1 MLAQVLRSAMLGP
14 WRAVAKALRNSTFAV
29 TQVKSLEN
37 TPSIPAKTPATTTAR
52 PEEKTEFT
60 PWNALSEGRSIY
72 IPYKSELMEL
82 RDRGFGDLK
91 KGKLLFTPYESFYL
105 IEKQRLRV
113 FEKKGEKELTLRD
126 VVRRFSIGK
135 PEIWIKYLVYR
146 DLRDRGYIVR
156 ESDRSFD
163 FDIYG
168 KGPLRRLIS
177 IVYEGGEASLR
188 KLKRLLAYADREKK
202 ELILAVVDR
211 RTDIVYYTL
220 SSLNV

>member
-1 MLAQVLRSAMLGP
+1 MENDTSTKQGDQVPSEQKPQFVP
-14 WRAVAKALRNSTFAV
+14 WDTMVDSRCVYV
-29 TQVKSLEN
+29 D
-37 TPSIPAKTPATTTAR
+37 
-52 PEEKTEFT
+52 
-60 PWNALSEGRSIY
+60 
-72 IPYKSELMEL
+72 YKPDLMEL

-91 KGKLLFTPYESFYL
+91 SGKLHFTPYESFYL
-105 IEKQRLRV
+105 LEKQKIKVYDKRADR
-113 FEKKGEKELTLRD
+113 ELQLKD
-126 VVRRFSIGK
+126 LVRRFSVGK

-156 ESDRSFD
+156 ESSGAFD

-177 IVYEGGEASLR
+177 IIYEGGEASLR
-188 KLKRLLAYADREKK
+188 KLSKLLKYSDNEKK

-220 SSLNV
+220 TSLNV

>member
-1 MLAQVLRSAMLGP
+1 MENDTNTTSPAAQPPQAP
-14 WRAVAKALRNSTFAV
+14 AQT
-29 TQVKSLEN
+29 
-37 TPSIPAKTPATTTAR
+37 SIA
-52 PEEKTEFT
+52 EKPQFT
-60 PWNALSEGRSIY
+60 PWNANSQARKVF

-91 KGKLLFTPYESFYL
+91 KDKLFLSPYESFYL
-105 IEKQRLRV
+105 IEKQKIRV
-113 FEKKGEKELTLRD
+113 FDKKGEMELRD
-126 VVRRFSIGK
+126 LVRMLSVGK

-156 ESDRSFD
+156 ESTKAFD

-188 KLKRLLAYADREKK
+188 KLRKLLQYSDKEKK

-220 SSLNV
+220 SSLKV

>member
-1 MLAQVLRSAMLGP
+1 VVLVENNTDTQPAAKIVSSA
-14 WRAVAKALRNSTFAV
+14 
-29 TQVKSLEN
+29 
-37 TPSIPAKTPATTTAR
+37 I
-52 PEEKTEFT
+52 EEKPQFT
-60 PWNALSEGRSIY
+60 PWTAILERSGVY

-82 RDRGFGDLK
+82 RDRGFGELK
-91 KGKLLFTPYESFYL
+91 KARLFFTAYESFYL
-105 IEKQRLRV
+105 VEKQKIRV
-113 FEKKGEKELTLRD
+113 LASKTREELFLRD
-126 VVRRFSIGK
+126 LVRRFSLGK

-156 ESDRSFD
+156 ESDRNFD

-188 KLKRLLAYADREKK
+188 KLRRLLEISEAEKK

-220 SSLNV
+220 SSLHV

>member
-1 MLAQVLRSAMLGP
+1 MEKEEGSMPQVPLQAQER
-14 WRAVAKALRNSTFAV
+14 
-29 TQVKSLEN
+29 
-37 TPSIPAKTPATTTAR
+37 
-52 PEEKTEFT
+52 TEFT
-60 PWNALSEGRSIY
+60 PWKAVSEGRSVY

-91 KGKLLFTPYESFYL
+91 SEKLFLSPYESFYL
-105 IEKQRLRV
+105 VEKQKIRV
-113 FEKKGEKELTLRD
+113 FSKKAQELELREL
-126 VVRRFSIGK
+126 VRKFSIGK
-135 PEIWIKYLVYR
+135 PAIWIKYLVYR

-156 ESDRSFD
+156 ESTKAFD

-177 IVYEGGEASLR
+177 IVYEGGEASLK
-188 KLKRLLAYADREKK
+188 KLGKLLHSSEMEKK

-220 SSLNV
+220 SSLKV

>member
-1 MLAQVLRSAMLGP
+1 MD
-14 WRAVAKALRNSTFAV
+14 
-29 TQVKSLEN
+29 
-37 TPSIPAKTPATTTAR
+37 SILPETRPAPATD
-52 PEEKTEFT
+52 EKAPFT
-60 PWNALSEGRSIY
+60 PWEAVCDFHSVY

-91 KGKLLFTPYESFYL
+91 EDRLLLTAYESFYL
-105 IEKQRLRV
+105 HEKQRIVVRS
-113 FEKKGEKELTLRD
+113 KRTRDELTLRD
-126 VVRRFSIGK
+126 LVKKFSVGK
-135 PEIWIKYLVYR
+135 PAIWIKYLVYR

-156 ESDRSFD
+156 ESNKTFD

-168 KGPLRRLIS
+168 KGPMRRLIS

-188 KLKRLLAYADREKK
+188 KLGKLLAYADKERK

-220 SSLNV
+220 SSLHV

>member
-1 MLAQVLRSAMLGP
+1 MRGISFPHPDKNCV
-14 WRAVAKALRNSTFAV
+14 VTKALRRNVIAV
-29 TQVKSLEN
+29 TQVALLEN
-37 TPSIPAKTPATTTAR
+37 STNALPTPETGQQTQQ
-52 PEEKTEFT
+52 KTEFT
-60 PWNALSEGRSIY
+60 PWNAVSNGTSVY

-82 RDRGFGDLK
+82 RDRGFGDLR

-105 IEKQRLRV
+105 IDKQRIRV
-113 FEKKGEKELTLRD
+113 FDKKNEKELTLRD
-126 VVRRFSIGK
+126 VVKRISVGK

-156 ESDRSFD
+156 ESDRKFD

-188 KLKRLLAYADREKK
+188 KLQRLLEHAEREKK

-220 SSLNV
+220 SSLHV

>member
-1 MLAQVLRSAMLGP
+1 MENDANTASAAAQPPQPPTLAP
-14 WRAVAKALRNSTFAV
+14 
-29 TQVKSLEN
+29 E
-37 TPSIPAKTPATTTAR
+37 R
-52 PEEKTEFT
+52 PQFT
-60 PWNALSEGRSIY
+60 PWNATSRGRKVF
-72 IPYKSELMEL
+72 IPYKPELMEL

-91 KGKLLFTPYESFYL
+91 NDKLFLSPYESFYL
-105 IEKQRLRV
+105 VEKQKIRV
-113 FEKKGEKELTLRD
+113 FEKEAEMELRGL
-126 VVRRFSIGK
+126 VRMFSVGK

-156 ESDRSFD
+156 ESTKAFD

-188 KLKRLLAYADREKK
+188 KLGKLLQFSDKEKK

-220 SSLNV
+220 SSLKV

>member
-1 MLAQVLRSAMLGP
+1 M
-14 WRAVAKALRNSTFAV
+14 
-29 TQVKSLEN
+29 EN
-37 TPSIPAKTPATTTAR
+37 KPPFPQNQKPPDQA
-52 PEEKTEFT
+52 EEKIQFT
-60 PWNALSEGRSIY
+60 PWSAFSDIRGVY

-82 RDRGFGDLK
+82 RDRGFGNLNKD
-91 KGKLLFTPYESFYL
+91 KLYFTPYESFYL
-105 IEKQRLRV
+105 IEKQKIKV
-113 FEKKGEKELTLRD
+113 SAEKDEKVVSLRD
-126 VVRRFSIGK
+126 LVRKFSLGK

-156 ESDRSFD
+156 ESDRNFD

-188 KLKRLLAYADREKK
+188 KLEKLLTISEREKK

-220 SSLNV
+220 APLHV

>member
-1 MLAQVLRSAMLGP
+1 MDSSVSATPEAKVSAEVQEKAQP
-14 WRAVAKALRNSTFAV
+14 
-29 TQVKSLEN
+29 
-37 TPSIPAKTPATTTAR
+37 
-52 PEEKTEFT
+52 T
-60 PWNALSEGRSIY
+60 PWTAYLEMKAVN

-82 RDRGFGDLK
+82 RDRGFGNLRK
-91 KGKLLFTPYESFYL
+91 NKLVFTAYESFYL
-105 IEKQRLRV
+105 LEKQKIRV
-113 FEKKGEKELTLRD
+113 FKKRTDDELNLRD
-126 VVRRFSIGK
+126 LVRSVSTGK

-156 ESDRSFD
+156 ESSKAFD

-168 KGPLRRLIS
+168 KGPLRRLVS

-188 KLKRLLAYADREKK
+188 KLGKLLEFADSEKK

-220 SSLNV
+220 SSLRV

>member
-1 MLAQVLRSAMLGP
+1 M
-14 WRAVAKALRNSTFAV
+14 
-29 TQVKSLEN
+29 TQVAPVEN
-37 TPSIPAKTPATTTAR
+37 GTKPIPTPTSQPI
-52 PEEKTEFT
+52 EQKTEFT
-60 PWNALSEGRSIY
+60 PWNTLSDGRSIY

-82 RDRGFGDLK
+82 RDRGFGELK
-91 KGKLLFTPYESFYL
+91 NSKLFFTPYESFYL
-105 IEKQRLRV
+105 IEKQRIRV
-113 FEKKGEKELTLRD
+113 FDKKSERELTLRD
-126 VVRRFSIGK
+126 VVKRLSVGK

-156 ESDRSFD
+156 ESARNFD

-168 KGPLRRLIS
+168 KGPMRRLIS

-188 KLKRLLAYADREKK
+188 KLQKLLGRAEIEKK

-220 SSLNV
+220 SSLQV

>member
-1 MLAQVLRSAMLGP
+1 VELLE
-14 WRAVAKALRNSTFAV
+14 NST
-29 TQVKSLEN
+29 N
-37 TPSIPAKTPATTTAR
+37 PPATTSTR
-52 PEEKTEFT
+52 TEEKIAFT
-60 PWNALSEGRSIY
+60 PWNALSDGRSVY

-91 KGKLLFTPYESFYL
+91 KGRLLFTAYESFYL
-105 IEKQRLRV
+105 IEKQRIRV
-113 FEKKGEKELTLRD
+113 FEKKSENELTLRD

-156 ESDRSFD
+156 ESDRNFD

-188 KLKRLLAYADREKK
+188 KLQRLLGYAEREKK

-220 SSLNV
+220 SSLHV

>member
-1 MLAQVLRSAMLGP
+1 MRIMENNAGG
-14 WRAVAKALRNSTFAV
+14 
-29 TQVKSLEN
+29 TQAASVQ
-37 TPSIPAKTPATTTAR
+37 A
-52 PEEKTEFT
+52 EEKLQFT
-60 PWNALSEGRSIY
+60 PWNAIRNSRAVY
-72 IPYKSELMEL
+72 IPYKPDLMEL

-91 KGKLLFTPYESFYL
+91 RGRLVLTSYESFYL
-105 IEKQRLRV
+105 VEKQKIQVSDSRSGDRL
-113 FEKKGEKELTLRD
+113 ELRD
-126 VVRRFSIGK
+126 LVRRFSVGK

-146 DLRDRGYIVR
+146 DLRDRGYLVR
-156 ESDRSFD
+156 ESSKAFD

-188 KLKRLLAYADREKK
+188 KLGSLLRYSDAEKK

-220 SSLNV
+220 SSLKV

>member
-1 MLAQVLRSAMLGP
+1 MRGISFPHPDKNYV
-14 WRAVAKALRNSTFAV
+14 VTKALRRNVIAV
-29 TQVKSLEN
+29 TQVAPLEN
-37 TPSIPAKTPATTTAR
+37 STNPLPAPATVTGQQTQQ
-52 PEEKTEFT
+52 KTEFT
-60 PWNALSEGRSIY
+60 PWNAVSNGTSVY

-82 RDRGFGDLK
+82 RDRGFGDLR

-105 IEKQRLRV
+105 IDKQRIRV
-113 FEKKGEKELTLRD
+113 FDKKNEKELTLRD
-126 VVRRFSIGK
+126 VVKRISVGK

-156 ESDRSFD
+156 ESDRKFD

-188 KLKRLLAYADREKK
+188 KLQRLLEHAEREKK

-220 SSLNV
+220 SSLHV

>member
-1 MLAQVLRSAMLGP
+1 MENDTSTTSPAAQPPQAP
-14 WRAVAKALRNSTFAV
+14 A
-29 TQVKSLEN
+29 Q
-37 TPSIPAKTPATTTAR
+37 TP
-52 PEEKTEFT
+52 EKPQFT
-60 PWNALSEGRSIY
+60 PWNATCHARKVF

-91 KGKLLFTPYESFYL
+91 NEKLFLSPYESFYL
-105 IEKQRLRV
+105 IEKQKIRV
-113 FEKKGEKELTLRD
+113 FEKKGEMALRD
-126 VVRRFSIGK
+126 LVRMLSVGK

-156 ESDRSFD
+156 ESTKTFD

-188 KLKRLLAYADREKK
+188 KLGKLLRYSDKEKK

-220 SSLNV
+220 SSLKV

>member
-1 MLAQVLRSAMLGP
+1 MILVSVLEDSAHAPPAAQTP
-14 WRAVAKALRNSTFAV
+14 Q
-29 TQVKSLEN
+29 TQ
-37 TPSIPAKTPATTTAR
+37 
-52 PEEKTEFT
+52 EKPEFT
-60 PWNALSEGRSIY
+60 PWNAISAGRAIY
-72 IPYKSELMEL
+72 IPYRSELMEL

-91 KGKLLFTPYESFYL
+91 NGKLLFTPYETFYL
-105 IEKQRLRV
+105 IEKQRIRV
-113 FEKKGEKELTLRD
+113 FDKKTQKELTLRD
-126 VVRRFSIGK
+126 VVRRVSVGK

-156 ESDRSFD
+156 ESDRKFD

-188 KLKRLLAYADREKK
+188 KLQKLLGHAEQQKK

-220 SSLNV
+220 SSMNV

>member
-1 MLAQVLRSAMLGP
+1 
-14 WRAVAKALRNSTFAV
+14 VAFLESSTPPGTKAPGT
-29 TQVKSLEN
+29 
-37 TPSIPAKTPATTTAR
+37 
-52 PEEKTEFT
+52 EEKTQFT
-60 PWNALSEGRSIY
+60 PWNAISEGRGVY

-82 RDRGFGDLK
+82 RDRGFGDLRD
-91 KGKLLFTPYESFYL
+91 GKLYFTPYESFYL
-105 IEKQRLRV
+105 LEKQRIRV
-113 FEKKGEKELTLRD
+113 SDKKTENDLTLRD
-126 VVRRFSIGK
+126 IVRRYSHGK

-156 ESDRSFD
+156 ESNADFD

-188 KLKRLLAYADREKK
+188 KLRKLLGHADEEKK

-220 SSLNV
+220 TSLHV

>member
-1 MLAQVLRSAMLGP
+1 
-14 WRAVAKALRNSTFAV
+14 
-29 TQVKSLEN
+29 LEN
-37 TPSIPAKTPATTTAR
+37 SAPAPPAGSM
-52 PEEKTEFT
+52 PQIQEKTEFA
-60 PWNALSEGRSIY
+60 PWNALSAGRAVY

-91 KGKLLFTPYESFYL
+91 NGKLQFTPYESFYL
-105 IEKQRLRV
+105 IEKQRIRV
-113 FEKKGEKELTLRD
+113 FDKKTQEELTLRD
-126 VVRRFSIGK
+126 IVKRVSIGR

-156 ESDRSFD
+156 ESNRNFD

-188 KLKRLLAYADREKK
+188 KLQKLLRYSEREKK

>member
-1 MLAQVLRSAMLGP
+1 MNAIAD
-14 WRAVAKALRNSTFAV
+14 
-29 TQVKSLEN
+29 
-37 TPSIPAKTPATTTAR
+37 AR
-52 PEEKTEFT
+52 
-60 PWNALSEGRSIY
+60 RVY
-72 IPYKSELMEL
+72 IPYKPELMEL
-82 RDRGFGDLK
+82 RERGFGDLRAD
-91 KGKLLFTPYESFYL
+91 KLLFTPYESFYL
-105 IEKQRLRV
+105 IEKQKIRV
-113 FEKKGEKELTLRD
+113 FDKRNESELELRD
-126 VVRRFSIGK
+126 LVRKFSVGK

-156 ESDRSFD
+156 ESTKVFD

-188 KLKRLLAYADREKK
+188 KLGKLLKYSDKEKK

-220 SSLNV
+220 SSLKV

>member
-1 MLAQVLRSAMLGP
+1 MEKSSSAAPQAPAQ
-14 WRAVAKALRNSTFAV
+14 
-29 TQVKSLEN
+29 TQ
-37 TPSIPAKTPATTTAR
+37 
-52 PEEKTEFT
+52 EKPQFT
-60 PWNALSEGRSIY
+60 PWNAKSDGRWVY
-72 IPYKSELMEL
+72 IPYKSDLMEL
-82 RDRGFGDLK
+82 RDRGFGDLRND
-91 KGKLLFTPYESFYL
+91 KLLLSPYESFYL
-105 IEKQRLRV
+105 VEKQKIRV
-113 FEKKGEKELTLRD
+113 FTKNANRELELRD
-126 VVRRFSIGK
+126 LVRRFSVGK

-156 ESDRSFD
+156 ESTKAFD

-188 KLKRLLAYADREKK
+188 KLGKLLRYSDKEKK

>member
-1 MLAQVLRSAMLGP
+1 MENEPSAAPQAPAQI
-14 WRAVAKALRNSTFAV
+14 
-29 TQVKSLEN
+29 Q
-37 TPSIPAKTPATTTAR
+37 
-52 PEEKTEFT
+52 EKPQFT
-60 PWNALSEGRSIY
+60 PWTAVSDPRLVY

-82 RDRGFGDLK
+82 RDRGFGDLQK
-91 KGKLLFTPYESFYL
+91 DKLVLSPYESFYL
-105 IEKQRLRV
+105 VEKQKIRV
-113 FEKKGEKELTLRD
+113 FTKHANRELELRD
-126 VVRRFSIGK
+126 LVQKYSVGK

-156 ESDRSFD
+156 ESTKAFD

-177 IVYEGGEASLR
+177 IVYEGGEASLQ
-188 KLKRLLAYADREKK
+188 KLSKLLQYSDKEKK

>member
-1 MLAQVLRSAMLGP
+1 MENSASATPQVP
-14 WRAVAKALRNSTFAV
+14 VQN
-29 TQVKSLEN
+29 Q
-37 TPSIPAKTPATTTAR
+37 
-52 PEEKTEFT
+52 EKIQPT
-60 PWNALSEGRSIY
+60 PWDATADGRGVY

-91 KGKLLFTPYESFYL
+91 NDKLFFTPYESFYL
-105 IEKQRLRV
+105 LEKQKVRV
-113 FEKKGEKELTLRD
+113 FAKATEKELGLRD
-126 VVRRFSIGK
+126 LVQKFSVGK

-156 ESDRSFD
+156 ESSKAFD

-188 KLKRLLAYADREKK
+188 KLGKLLQISDKEKK

-220 SSLNV
+220 SSLKI

>member
-1 MLAQVLRSAMLGP
+1 MPGISFPHLDKNCTVT
-14 WRAVAKALRNSTFAV
+14 KALRGNVIAVIQVALLENSTNP
-29 TQVKSLEN
+29 L
-37 TPSIPAKTPATTTAR
+37 PTPATVTGQQTQQ
-52 PEEKTEFT
+52 KIEFT
-60 PWNALSEGRSIY
+60 PWNAVSKGTSVY

-82 RDRGFGDLK
+82 RDRGFGDLR

-105 IEKQRLRV
+105 IDKQRIRV
-113 FEKKGEKELTLRD
+113 FDKKNEKELTLRD
-126 VVRRFSIGK
+126 VVKRISVGK

-156 ESDRSFD
+156 ESDRKFD

-188 KLKRLLAYADREKK
+188 KLQKLLEYAEREKK

-220 SSLNV
+220 SSLHV

>member
-1 MLAQVLRSAMLGP
+1 M
-14 WRAVAKALRNSTFAV
+14 
-29 TQVKSLEN
+29 EN
-37 TPSIPAKTPATTTAR
+37 PANAHPITPVQA
-52 PEEKTEFT
+52 EEKPQFS
-60 PWNALSEGRSIY
+60 PWNAIADARRVY

-82 RDRGFGDLK
+82 RERGFGDLRAE
-91 KGKLLFTPYESFYL
+91 KLLFTPYESFYL
-105 IEKQRLRV
+105 IEKQKIRV
-113 FEKKGEKELTLRD
+113 FDKRNENELELRD
-126 VVRRFSIGK
+126 LVRKFSVGK

-156 ESDRSFD
+156 ESTKAFD

-188 KLKRLLAYADREKK
+188 KLGKLLKYSDKEKK

-220 SSLNV
+220 SSLKV

>member
-1 MLAQVLRSAMLGP
+1 M
-14 WRAVAKALRNSTFAV
+14 
-29 TQVKSLEN
+29 EN
-37 TPSIPAKTPATTTAR
+37 TANAPAMTPVQA
-52 PEEKTEFT
+52 EEKPQFT
-60 PWNALSEGRSIY
+60 PWNAIADAKRVY
-72 IPYKSELMEL
+72 IPYKPELMEL
-82 RDRGFGDLK
+82 RERGFGDLRAN
-91 KGKLLFTPYESFYL
+91 KLLFTPYESFYL
-105 IEKQRLRV
+105 IEKQKIRV
-113 FEKKGEKELTLRD
+113 FDKRDETELELRD
-126 VVRRFSIGK
+126 LVRKFSVGK

-156 ESDRSFD
+156 ESTKSFD

-188 KLKRLLAYADREKK
+188 KLGKLLKYSDREKK

-220 SSLNV
+220 SSLKV

>member
-1 MLAQVLRSAMLGP
+1 MVLLE
-14 WRAVAKALRNSTFAV
+14 NSTG
-29 TQVKSLEN
+29 
-37 TPSIPAKTPATTTAR
+37 TPPETKAPQT
-52 PEEKTEFT
+52 EEKAEFI
-60 PWNALSEGRSIY
+60 PWNAVSERGDVY

-82 RDRGFGDLK
+82 RDRGFGDLRN
-91 KGKLLFTPYESFYL
+91 GRLFFTPYESFYL
-105 IEKQRLRV
+105 TEKQRIRV
-113 FEKKGEKELTLRD
+113 FEKKTENELTLRD
-126 VVRRFSIGK
+126 LVQRFSVGK
-135 PEIWIKYLVYR
+135 PAIWIKYLVYR

-156 ESDRSFD
+156 ESNPNFD

-188 KLKRLLAYADREKK
+188 KLQKLLGYAEKEKK

-220 SSLNV
+220 SSLRV

>member
-1 MLAQVLRSAMLGP
+1 MEKDAGTTPQAPVQ
-14 WRAVAKALRNSTFAV
+14 
-29 TQVKSLEN
+29 TQ
-37 TPSIPAKTPATTTAR
+37 
-52 PEEKTEFT
+52 EKPQFT
-60 PWNALSEGRSIY
+60 PWKAISDGRWVF

-91 KGKLLFTPYESFYL
+91 NGKLFLSSYESFYL
-105 IEKQRLRV
+105 VEKQKIQV
-113 FEKKGEKELTLRD
+113 FSKSTERELELKGL
-126 VVRRFSIGK
+126 VRKFSVGK

-156 ESDRSFD
+156 ESTKTFD

-177 IVYEGGEASLR
+177 IIYEGGEASLR
-188 KLKRLLAYADREKK
+188 KLGKLLQYSDREKK

-211 RTDIVYYTL
+211 RTDVVYYTL
-220 SSLNV
+220 SSLKV

>member
-1 MLAQVLRSAMLGP
+1 MENSPNAAPTATAPQLEQ
-14 WRAVAKALRNSTFAV
+14 KA
-29 TQVKSLEN
+29 
-37 TPSIPAKTPATTTAR
+37 
-52 PEEKTEFT
+52 EFT
-60 PWNALSEGRSIY
+60 PWNAVSEGRGVY

-82 RDRGFGDLK
+82 RDRGFGDLRNV
-91 KGKLLFTPYESFYL
+91 KLFFTPYESFYL
-105 IEKQRLRV
+105 VEKQRIKV
-113 FEKKGEKELTLRD
+113 FDKKTEQELTLRD
-126 VVRRFSIGK
+126 IVKRISVGK

-168 KGPLRRLIS
+168 KGPMRRLIS

-188 KLKRLLAYADREKK
+188 KLQRLLGYAERDKK

-220 SSLNV
+220 SSLHV